1 VSGSLDALRDV
12 NEFVMG
18 TRRTVLLSVVGV
30 MVATA
35 YGLFLYAIT
44 EPWRVYS
51 NDYLGV
57 GYCERGTEGN
67 IQARVLRHK
76 GHDR

>member
-1 VSGSLDALRDV
+1 
-12 NEFVMG
+12 
-18 TRRTVLLSVVGV
+18 
-30 MVATA
+30 MVAAA
-35 YGLFLYAIT
+35 YGLLLYAIT

-57 GYCERGTEGN
+57 GYCERATEGN
-67 IQARVLRHK
+67 IQARVLRHR